1 MSRTEYV
8 IVRANSTEV
17 DAIRVMQARSMRAL
31 GRAHYS
37 EEAIERF
44 LRAPG
49 TLDDMVVAEGHYFV
63 VRDKHSR
70 IIGSG
75 GWSQL
80 RPNYTQPGIGW
91 VLPRDKALVRGV
103 FVDPDVARQGI
114 GTAIMQH
121 LEIDGARAGVA
132 SLALTAT
139 LSGVPLYGLMG
150 YLMVRPHAIVLSDG
164 VKFRV
169 ADMEKSLLA
178 AKAA

>member
-1 MSRTEYV
+1 MSRSEYV

-31 GRAHYS
+31 GRQHYS
-37 EEAIERF
+37 EEVIEGF

-63 VRDKHSR
+63 VRDKDDR

-75 GWSQL
+75 GWSQ
-80 RPNYTQPGIGW
+80 RKPNYARGLARP
-91 VLPRDKALVRGV
+91 LPRDRALVRGV
-103 FVDPDVARQGI
+103 FVDPDVARRGI

-121 LEIDGARAGVA
+121 VEIDGARAGVA
-132 SLALTAT
+132 TLSLTAT

-150 YLMVRPHAIVLSDG
+150 YLMVRPHAIVLADG
-164 VKFRV
+164 ARFRV